1 GTIVGTQPVIEVDGG
16 TLILGGPGGTGA
28 NQLGA
33 FGSAP
38 FVQASGTGMV
48 LIEAGNTFYRFAPDL
63 TFQAAGSTDTQL
75 TSSAPFDVLGQPV
88 TYTATVTG
96 PDTPVTTGSVEFFDY
111 TTHTYLQTVPVSNGT
126 ATLTV
131 TPSALTA
138 GDTIVATY
146 LPPTNDFAPSSGE
159 VTQVVGLATSIGLTG
174 PTSTPTYGQSLTFTA
189 TVTNTSGV
197 GGAPTGSVEF
207 YDGTTDLGPGTTLSG
222 SGNAVTS
229 TFSIATLTA
238 GPHTVR
244 AVYKPT
250 GAFQAT
256 SGTLSQAVNRATPT
270 ITWNTPGDIVYGTP
284 LSSTQLDATA
294 GWTIG
299 GSPVTV
305 DGTFTYTPPATTVL
319 HEGQHTLSEHFVP
332 SDTVD
337 YNTPAD
343 QTVVL
348 NVQPAVP

>member
-88 TYTATVTG
+88 TYTATVTNAG
-96 PDTPVTTGSVEFFDY
+96 TPVTTGSAEFFDY

-126 ATLTV
+126 AALTV

-146 LPPTNDFAPSSGE
+146 LPPTNTLPPSPGKA
-159 VTQVVGLATSIGLTG
+159 TPPALPATSITLT
-174 PTSTPTYGQSLTFTA
+174 TPTPPPPSL
-189 TVTNTSGV
+189 
-197 GGAPTGSVEF
+197 
-207 YDGTTDLGPGTTLSG
+207 
-222 SGNAVTS
+222 
-229 TFSIATLTA
+229 
-238 GPHTVR
+238 
-244 AVYKPT
+244 
-250 GAFQAT
+250 
-256 SGTLSQAVNRATPT
+256 
-270 ITWNTPGDIVYGTP
+270 
-284 LSSTQLDATA
+284 
-294 GWTIG
+294 
-299 GSPVTV
+299 
-305 DGTFTYTPPATTVL
+305 PP
-319 HEGQHTLSEHFVP
+319 
-332 SDTVD
+332 
-337 YNTPAD
+337 
-343 QTVVL
+343 
-348 NVQPAVP
+348 